1 MINVISLNNTL
12 EAHAASVGTYYL
24 ASEKLLKGNPKQT
37 LHIQYT
43 DPAGEFFVGLW
54 SSEIGKWKVQYTE
67 EELCCMLVGISVI
80 TDENGHSLTVQAGD
94 EFIIPAGFVGTW
106 EVIEPSTKRFV
117 IYERKR

>member
-1 MINVISLNNTL
+1 MKTVISLSNTFEQATHQL
-12 EAHAASVGTYYL
+12 ETYYL
-24 ASEKLLKGNPKQT
+24 AAEKLLEGNPKQT

-54 SSEIGKWKVQYTE
+54 SSEVGKWKVQYTE
-67 EELCCMLVGISVI
+67 EEFCCMLVGISVI

-94 EFIIPAGFVGTW
+94 EFVIPSGFIGTW
-106 EVIEPSTKRFV
+106 EVIKPSTKRFV

>member
-12 EAHAASVGTYYL
+12 EAHVASVETYYL
-24 ASEKLLKGNPKQT
+24 AVEKLLEGNPKQT

-43 DPAGEFFVGLW
+43 DPTGEFFVGLW
-54 SSEIGKWKVQYTE
+54 SSEVGKWKVQYTE
-67 EELCCMLVGISVI
+67 EEFCAMLAGISVI
-80 TDENGHSLTVQAGD
+80 TDENGHTLTVQAGD
-94 EFIIPAGFVGTW
+94 EFVIPAGFVGTW